1 MTPVILFGI
10 TAILSALFTAVAR
23 LIARRFNAPN
33 APVSTLG
40 GTALLAA
47 LFCGFWFLPQSL
59 PLGLVIGAVG
69 MALIGILDDWKPFA
83 PLHKFALTL
92 AVAGIVAYLG
102 PRIHLT
108 NIIWIDGS
116 LTALWM
122 VWMCHAFNV
131 LDMEDG
137 LSSGSG
143 TIASLGLW
151 VINAGDWALVTAGA
165 LTGYLLHNFHPA
177 RILMGDTGSLLI
189 GFLLSSMA
197 ISVANQI
204 GGLMG
209 VIGPL
214 VALGLPIF
222 EAVFISAVRFAK
234 GRSIVRPSR
243 DHVAQRLIQ
252 WGLPVRAAVA
262 LMWLTG
268 IVLGGMALV
277 FTLGHW
283 ISLVGVACLAI
294 GAWKGLSR
302 VDMEGDGCDGRPVGL
317 FGKNWL
323 IHRKMRQTMD
333 EVKEIVS
340 GKLLDVGC
348 GNKPYA
354 SIFETRVQ
362 QYIGLEKGRE
372 RYERTDVWG
381 DVQALPIRDQTCDTV
396 LCNQVLEHVPQPQF
410 AIDEMARVLRPGG
423 YLILT
428 APHIW
433 GLHEVPHD
441 YFRFTPYGLR
451 HLAKKSGLTVHTT
464 RALAGFWVTA
474 GTRFCYYLAR
484 FERGPLIP
492 FARIGFFVIQLG
504 ALFLDRLHRVESEA
518 WNFLLIAQKR
528 AKDLSHE

>member
-10 TAILSALFTAVAR
+10 TAISAALFTAVAR
-23 LIARRFNAPN
+23 LIARRFDAPD
-33 APVSTLG
+33 APVSILG

-47 LFCGFWFLPQSL
+47 LFFGFWFLPQSL

-69 MALIGILDDWKPFA
+69 MAVIGILDDWKPFA
-83 PLHKFALTL
+83 PLYKFALTL
-92 AVAGIVAYLG
+92 AIAGIAAWLG
-102 PRIHLT
+102 PRIYIT
-108 NIIWIDGS
+108 NIIWIDGP

-137 LSSGSG
+137 LSAGSG
-143 TIASLGLW
+143 TIASLSLW
-151 VINAGDWALVTAGA
+151 LISAGDWALVTAGA

-197 ISVANQI
+197 IVVSNHI
-204 GGLMG
+204 GGFIG
-209 VIGPL
+209 IIGPL
-214 VALGLPIF
+214 IALGLPIF
-222 EAVFISAVRFAK
+222 EAVFISAIRFAK
-234 GRSIVRPSR
+234 GRSIVRASR
-243 DHVAQRLIQ
+243 DHVAQRLVQ

-268 IVLGGMALV
+268 VVLGGLALV
-277 FTLGHW
+277 FALGHW
-283 ISLVGVACLAI
+283 ISLVGVACFAI
-294 GAWKGLSR
+294 GAWRGLSR
-302 VDMEGDGCDGRPVGL
+302 VDMEGDGCDGRPIGL

-323 IHRKMRQTMD
+323 IHRAMRQTMD
-333 EVKEIVS
+333 EVKGLVN

-354 SIFETRVQ
+354 GIFEARVQ
-362 QYIGLEKGRE
+362 QYIGLEKGRT
-372 RYERTDVWG
+372 RYKHADVWG
-381 DVQALPIRDQTCDTV
+381 DVLALPFRDGTCDTV
-396 LCNQVLEHVPQPQF
+396 LCNQVLEHVPQPQL
-410 AIDEMARVLRPGG
+410 AIDEMARVLRPDG

-451 HLAKKSGLTVHTT
+451 HLAEESGLTVHTT
-464 RALAGFWVTA
+464 RALAGFWITA
-474 GTRFCYYLAR
+474 GARFCYYLAR

-492 FARIGFFVIQLG
+492 FVRIGFFVIQLS
-504 ALFLDRLHRVESEA
+504 ALLLDRLHRVESEA

>member
-23 LIARRFNAPN
+23 LMARCFGTPD

-40 GTALLAA
+40 GTALLTA
-47 LFCGFWFLPQSL
+47 LFFGFYFLPQSL
-59 PLGLVIGAVG
+59 PLGLIIGAIG
-69 MALIGILDDWKPFA
+69 MAFIGILDDWNPFV

-92 AVAGIVAYLG
+92 AVAGIAAGLG
-102 PRIHLT
+102 PRFHLT
-108 NIIWIDGS
+108 NIYWIDAA

-137 LSSGSG
+137 LSAGSG
-143 TIASLGLW
+143 IIASLSLW
-151 VINAGDWALVTAGA
+151 VMTAGDWALVTAGA
-165 LTGYLLHNFHPA
+165 LLGYLLHNLHPA
-177 RILMGDTGSLLI
+177 RILMGDAGSLLI

-197 ISVANQI
+197 VIVSNHI
-204 GGLMG
+204 GGLTG
-209 VIGPL
+209 AIAPL
-214 VALGLPIF
+214 IALGLPIF
-222 EAVFISAVRFAK
+222 EAVFISAIRFAK
-234 GRSIVRPSR
+234 GRSIVRASR
-243 DHVAQRLIQ
+243 DHVAQRLAQ

-268 IVLGGMALV
+268 AVLGVLGFTFAL
-277 FTLGHW
+277 GYW
-283 ISLVGVACLAI
+283 ISFVGVACLAI
-294 GAWKGLSR
+294 GVWKGLSR

-323 IHRKMRQTMD
+323 IHRAMRQTMD
-333 EVKEIVS
+333 EVKEMVN
-340 GKLLDVGC
+340 GKLLDAGC

-354 SIFETRVQ
+354 SIFGARVQ
-362 QYIGLEKGRE
+362 QYIGLEKGRT
-372 RYERTDVWG
+372 RYERADVWG
-381 DVQALPIRDQTCDTV
+381 DVLALPFRDQTCDTV
-396 LCNQVLEHVPQPQF
+396 LCNQVLEHVPQPQA

-451 HLAKKSGLTVHTT
+451 HLAEKSGLTVHTT

-504 ALFLDRLHRVESEA
+504 ALFFDRLHRVESEA

-528 AKDLSHE
+528 AEDLSHE

>member
-10 TAILSALFTAVAR
+10 TAVLAALFTAVAR
-23 LIARRFNAPN
+23 IIARRFAAPD

-47 LFCGFWFLPQSL
+47 LFCSFWFLPQSL

-69 MALIGILDDWKPFA
+69 MAFIGILDDGNPFA

-92 AVAGIVAYLG
+92 AVAGIAAWLG
-102 PRIHLT
+102 PRIHLA
-108 NIIWIDGS
+108 NIIWIDVP

-137 LSSGSG
+137 LSAGSG
-143 TIASLGLW
+143 TIASLSLW
-151 VINAGDWALVTAGA
+151 LISAGDWALVTAGA

-197 ISVANQI
+197 ISVANHI

-214 VALGLPIF
+214 VALGVPIF
-222 EAVFISAVRFAK
+222 EAVFISTMRFAK
-234 GRSIVRPSR
+234 GRSIVRASR

-262 LMWLTG
+262 LMWLAG
-268 IVLGGMALV
+268 IVLGGLAFV
-277 FTLGHW
+277 FAFGNW

-294 GAWKGLSR
+294 GVWKGLSR
-302 VDMEGDGCDGRPVGL
+302 VDMERDGCDGRPVGL

-323 IHRKMRQTMD
+323 IHRTMRQTMD
-333 EVKEIVS
+333 EVKGFVS
-340 GKLLDVGC
+340 GKLLDAGC
-348 GNKPYA
+348 GNKPYVG
-354 SIFETRVQ
+354 ILGTCVQ
-362 QYIGLEKGRE
+362 QYIGLEKGRT
-372 RYERTDVWG
+372 RYERADVWG
-381 DVQALPIRDQTCDTV
+381 DVLALPFRDGTCDTV
-396 LCNQVLEHVPQPQF
+396 LCNQVLEHVPQPQL
-410 AIDEMARVLRPGG
+410 AIDEMARVLRPNG

-451 HLAKKSGLTVHTT
+451 HLVEQSGLTVHTT

-492 FARIGFFVIQLG
+492 FVRVGFFIVQLG

-518 WNFLLIAQKR
+518 WNFLLIAQKCTQ
-528 AKDLSHE
+528 DLSHE

>member
-1 MTPVILFGI
+1 MTPVILFGT

-23 LIARRFNAPN
+23 LMARRFNAPD

-47 LFCGFWFLPQSL
+47 LFCSFWFLPQSL

-92 AVAGIVAYLG
+92 VAAGIAAYLG
-102 PRIHLT
+102 PCIHLT
-108 NIIWIDGS
+108 NIIWIDRP

-143 TIASLGLW
+143 TIASLSLW

-197 ISVANQI
+197 VSVANQI

-214 VALGLPIF
+214 IALGLPIF
-222 EAVFISAVRFAK
+222 EAIFISAIRFAK

-252 WGLPVRAAVA
+252 WGLPVRAAVV

-268 IVLGGMALV
+268 AILGTLALV
-277 FTLGHW
+277 FALGHW
-283 ISLVGVACLAI
+283 ISLVALRALQSVRGGDCR
-294 GAWKGLSR
+294 AWIWKA
-302 VDMEGDGCDGRPVGL
+302 
-317 FGKNWL
+317 
-323 IHRKMRQTMD
+323 MD
-333 EVKEIVS
+333 VM
-340 GKLLDVGC
+340 D
-348 GNKPYA
+348 
-354 SIFETRVQ
+354 
-362 QYIGLEKGRE
+362 
-372 RYERTDVWG
+372 
-381 DVQALPIRDQTCDTV
+381 
-396 LCNQVLEHVPQPQF
+396 
-410 AIDEMARVLRPGG
+410 ARSV
-423 YLILT
+423 Y
-428 APHIW
+428 
-433 GLHEVPHD
+433 
-441 YFRFTPYGLR
+441 
-451 HLAKKSGLTVHTT
+451 LAKTG
-464 RALAGFWVTA
+464 
-474 GTRFCYYLAR
+474 
-484 FERGPLIP
+484 
-492 FARIGFFVIQLG
+492 
-504 ALFLDRLHRVESEA
+504 
-518 WNFLLIAQKR
+518 
-528 AKDLSHE
+528 

>member
-1 MTPVILFGI
+1 MTSVILFGI

-23 LIARRFNAPN
+23 LIARRFNAPD

-47 LFCGFWFLPQSL
+47 LFCGFYFLPQSL

-69 MALIGILDDWKPFA
+69 MALIGFLDDYKPFA

-92 AVAGIVAYLG
+92 AVAGIAAYLG

-108 NIIWIDGS
+108 NIIWIDAP

-137 LSSGSG
+137 LSAGSG
-143 TIASLGLW
+143 IIASLSLW
-151 VINAGDWALVTAGA
+151 LISAGDWALVTAGA
-165 LTGYLLHNFHPA
+165 LVGYLLHNFHPA

-197 ISVANQI
+197 VSVANHI
-204 GGLMG
+204 GGHMG
-209 VIGPL
+209 VIAPL
-214 VALGLPIF
+214 IALGLPIF
-222 EAVFISAVRFAK
+222 EAVFISTIRFAK
-234 GRSIVRPSR
+234 GRSIVRASR
-243 DHVAQRLIQ
+243 DHVAQRLVQ

-268 IVLGGMALV
+268 IILGALAFL

-294 GAWKGLSR
+294 GAWMGLSR

-323 IHRKMRQTMD
+323 IHRIMRQTMA
-333 EVKEIVS
+333 EVKELVN
-340 GKLLDVGC
+340 GKLLDAGC
-348 GNKPYA
+348 GNKPYVR
-354 SIFETRVQ
+354 IFEDRVQ
-362 QYIGLEKGRE
+362 QYIGLEKGRG
-372 RYERTDVWG
+372 RYERADVWG
-381 DVQALPIRDQTCDTV
+381 DVLDLPFRDGTCDTV
-396 LCNQVLEHVPQPQF
+396 LCNQVLEHVPNPQE

-433 GLHEVPHD
+433 GLHEIPHD

-451 HLAKKSGLTVHTT
+451 HLAEKSGLTVHTT

-492 FARIGFFVIQLG
+492 FVRVGFFVVQFS

-518 WNFLLIAQKR
+518 WNFLLIAQK
-528 AKDLSHE
+528 DLPHE

>member
-10 TAILSALFTAVAR
+10 TAILAALFTAVAR
-23 LIARRFNAPN
+23 LMARRFNTLN

-40 GTALLAA
+40 GAALLAA

-69 MALIGILDDWKPFA
+69 MAFIGILDDWKPFA

-92 AVAGIVAYLG
+92 AVAGIAAWLG
-102 PRIHLT
+102 PRAHLT
-108 NIIWIDGS
+108 HIVWIDAT

-143 TIASLGLW
+143 TIASLSLW
-151 VINAGDWALVTAGA
+151 VISAGDWALVTAGA

-197 ISVANQI
+197 IAVANHI
-204 GGLMG
+204 GGLIG

-214 VALGLPIF
+214 IALGLPIF
-222 EAVFISAVRFAK
+222 EAVFISAIRFAK

-252 WGLPVRAAVA
+252 WRLSVRTAVA
-262 LMWLTG
+262 LMWLAG
-268 IVLGGMALV
+268 VVLGGLAFL
-277 FTLGHW
+277 FALGHD
-283 ISLVGVACLAI
+283 IVLVGVACLAI

-323 IHRKMRQTMD
+323 IHRTMRQTMD
-333 EVKEIVS
+333 EVKEMVS

-362 QYIGLEKGRE
+362 QYIGLEKGRG

-381 DVQALPIRDQTCDTV
+381 DVLALPIRDQTCDTV
-396 LCNQVLEHVPQPQF
+396 LCNQVLEHVPQPQL

-451 HLAKKSGLTVHTT
+451 HLAEKSGLTVHTT

-474 GTRFCYYLAR
+474 GTRLCYYLAR

-492 FARIGFFVIQLG
+492 FARIGFFAIQLG